1 MKVTHL
7 FLATGLIL
15 GLSGPAAAASKPSLA
30 PGGRT
35 VAGPGSVALD
45 PAAQERVFTD
55 STGTSDVCVTVI
67 NSGKSQLTLAITGAS
82 TPSIDVAAGG
92 SKALC
97 AEDVQFVD
105 LGCTGTTPCSAQ
117 WRVDDN

>member
-7 FLATGLIL
+7 FLATGLLL

-35 VAGPGSVALD
+35 VAGPGTVSLD
-45 PAAQERVFTD
+45 PAAQERVFSD
-55 STGTSDVCVTVI
+55 SAGTSDVCITLV
-67 NSGKSQLTLAITGAS
+67 NSGKSQLTVAITGAT
-82 TPSIDVAAGG
+82 TPSTDVAAGG
-92 SKALC
+92 SRALC

-105 LGCTGTTPCSAQ
+105 LSCSGTTPCNAQ

>member
-1 MKVTHL
+1 MKITHL
-7 FLATGLIL
+7 FFAAALLL
-15 GLSGPAAAASKPSLA
+15 GLSAPAAAASKASLV

-35 VAGPGSVALD
+35 IAGPGTLALA
-45 PAAQERVFTD
+45 PAAEERVFTD
-55 STGTSDVCVTVI
+55 SGVTSDVCVTVV
-67 NSGKSQLTLAITGAS
+67 NGGKSQLTATIIGA
-82 TPSIDVAAGG
+82 TNPSVDVAAGG

-105 LGCTGTTPCSAQ
+105 LVCSGTTNCSAQ

>member
-1 MKVTHL
+1 MKITHL
-7 FLATGLIL
+7 LLATGLLL
-15 GLSGPAAAASKPSLA
+15 GLSAPAAAASKPSLV

-35 VAGPGSVALD
+35 VAGPGTVALD

-55 STGTSDVCVTVI
+55 SAGTSDVCVTLV

-82 TPSIDVAAGG
+82 TPSTDVGTGG
-92 SKALC
+92 SRALC

-105 LGCTGTTPCSAQ
+105 LTCTGTTPCSAQ

>member
-1 MKVTHL
+1 MKLTHP
-7 FLATGLIL
+7 FIAAGLLL
-15 GLSGPAAAASKPSLA
+15 GLSGPATAASKASLV

-35 VAGPGSVALD
+35 VAGPGSVSLD
-45 PAAQERVFTD
+45 PASQERVFSD
-55 STGTSDVCVTVI
+55 SAGTSDVCVTLV
-67 NSGKSQLTLAITGAS
+67 NGGRSQLTLAITGAT
-82 TPSIDVAAGG
+82 TPSVDVSAGG

-105 LGCTGTTPCSAQ
+105 LSCTGTTPCSAQ